1 MEGSVGRADG
11 FSPEE
16 HSISRGE
23 SESDRLAELGEL
35 VGLARRRTES
45 DWADGFPRKR
55 ILYREARGLDR
66 LAELGELA
74 RGRTGQTES
83 DKSDD
88 FSREAL
94 SISRGESGSDRLAE
108 LGELA
113 RGRTGQ
119 TESDKSDDFS
129 REEHSILRSERIR
142 PISRIGRISAGKG
155 RVRRSQTSHASSGG
169 GRVRHFGRTSV
180 RLKI

>member
-74 RGRTGQTES
+74 RGK
-83 DKSDD
+83 D
-88 FSREAL
+88 
-94 SISRGESGSDRLAE
+94 GSDGVRQVTRV
-108 LGELA
+108 LGED
-113 RGRTGQ
+113 G
-119 TESDKSDDFS
+119 SDISD
-129 REEHSILRSERIR
+129 
-142 PISRIGRISAGKG
+142 AQ
-155 RVRRSQTSHASSGG
+155 VSG
-169 GRVRHFGRTSV
+169 
-180 RLKI
+180 

>member
-88 FSREAL
+88 FSRE
-94 SISRGESGSDRLAE
+94 
-108 LGELA
+108 
-113 RGRTGQ
+113 
-119 TESDKSDDFS
+119 
-129 REEHSILRSERIR
+129 EHSILRSERIR